1 MQTQARGVSEA
12 HALERAFGIG
22 SGWFRELM
30 EEIRG
35 EGGKSVLKSGPVS
48 SSNTRRA
55 VVTAAGLPGGA
66 RGPLEGGASGAA
78 GRVDCAGASF
88 LHGKLDCLDPG
99 TVVIRM
105 LIKHLPRLP
114 TAAKFIVL
122 ESKRSPSLP
131 RL

>member
-1 MQTQARGVSEA
+1 
-12 HALERAFGIG
+12 
-22 SGWFRELM
+22 M

-78 GRVDCAGASF
+78 GRVDRAGASF
-88 LHGKLDCLDPG
+88 LHGKLDRLDPG

-114 TAAKFIVL
+114 TASKFIVL